1 MYLRKR
7 LWGENERVKKKQ
19 KSFLF
24 RIFDFSVV
32 FLFSVFFSFLSASLK
47 LEMERKP
54 KSKTKIATE
63 NDDVCVQYLPLA
75 AEREEEAGEDEERL
89 VKTINL
95 CRLEVPENEDSL

>member
-1 MYLRKR
+1 MQKEKKFFCLDFIEKKIENAEKKRSKINFKKKFFFFLKLRVCLRKR

-24 RIFDFSVV
+24 RVFDFSVV

-54 KSKTKIATE
+54 
-63 NDDVCVQYLPLA
+63 V
-75 AEREEEAGEDEERL
+75 
-89 VKTINL
+89 
-95 CRLEVPENEDSL
+95 ENENSDRK